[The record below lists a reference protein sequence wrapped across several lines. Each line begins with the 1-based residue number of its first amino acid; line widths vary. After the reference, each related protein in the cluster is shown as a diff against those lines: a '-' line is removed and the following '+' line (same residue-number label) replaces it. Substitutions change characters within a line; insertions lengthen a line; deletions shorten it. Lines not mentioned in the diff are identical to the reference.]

1 MKWLELLRSKTA
13 VIVLIS
19 ISLLCLYPGLTA
31 PMMSLEIATSLP
43 LVGEIELYNQ
53 TQSIWSGIVSLYE
66 KDYFFVSFLI
76 FLFSVAIPL
85 FKLLCLAIILL
96 FENTLLSQRLHQF
109 VLLIGKWSM
118 ADVFVVGIF
127 IAFLAGEA
135 NPSMHAALHEG
146 FYWFL
151 AYCLTSILCGQLLR
165 VNKKSYNNS

>member
-1 MKWLELLRSKTA
+1 MNWLELLRSKL
-13 VIVLIS
+13 VSIVLII
-19 ISLLCLYPGLTA
+19 ISLACLYPGLTL

-43 LVGEIELYNQ
+43 LVGDIELYNQ
-53 TQSIWSGIVSLYE
+53 TQSIWSGIVSLYQ
-66 KDYFFVSFLI
+66 KDYFLVSFLI
-76 FLFSVAIPL
+76 FLFSVAVPV
-85 FKLLCLAIILL
+85 FKLLCLGVILIFGNSSL
-96 FENTLLSQRLHQF
+96 NLKLHTL

-135 NPSMHAALHEG
+135 NPNMQAALHDG

-165 VNKKSYNNS
+165 VNKKSYNKS

>member
-1 MKWLELLRSKTA
+1 MNWLELLRSKPTA
-13 VIVLIS
+13 VVLIA
-19 ISLLCLYPGLTA
+19 ISLLCLYPGLTS
-31 PMMSLEIATSLP
+31 PMMSLEVATSLP
-43 LVGEIELYNQ
+43 IVGEIEIYNQ
-53 TQSIWSGIVSLYE
+53 TQSIWSGIVSLYN
-66 KDYFFVSFLI
+66 KGYLFVSFLI

-85 FKLLCLAIILL
+85 IKLLSLAIILL
-96 FENTLLSQRLHQF
+96 FENTRLSQGLHQF

-135 NPSMHAALHEG
+135 NPNMHASLHEG